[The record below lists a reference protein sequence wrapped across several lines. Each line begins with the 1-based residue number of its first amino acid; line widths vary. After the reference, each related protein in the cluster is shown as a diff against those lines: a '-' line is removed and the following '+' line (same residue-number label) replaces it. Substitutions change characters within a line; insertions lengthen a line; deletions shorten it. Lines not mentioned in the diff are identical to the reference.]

1 VTWWYSSTTKSQR
14 DLQSL
19 VNVIEDPDFKK
30 EELSG
35 LNVAQELKKMDKLPS
50 LVPGGDWK
58 ESVVK
63 VSLPAPKTK
72 VREADAPV
80 MEVTVWHCCLVSIM
94 IEIFTGKA
102 FQDIHLT
109 PYAMYQKQDGKP
121 DIRVVTE
128 VYNTDAAIKEHQ
140 RIQKAHNKAGGV
152 MECVVACFMMWSDS
166 THLAQFG
173 TALLWPVYAAFGNIS
188 KYICGKA
195 TSFCMNDAA
204 YFPYVSAS
212 LILIAML
219 LTTYMTSANQQ
230 GLGGLQGP
238 FWSQGIHS
246 AQGSP
251 EA

>member
-72 VREADAPV
+72 VRE
-80 MEVTVWHCCLVSIM
+80 EVTVWHCCLVSIM